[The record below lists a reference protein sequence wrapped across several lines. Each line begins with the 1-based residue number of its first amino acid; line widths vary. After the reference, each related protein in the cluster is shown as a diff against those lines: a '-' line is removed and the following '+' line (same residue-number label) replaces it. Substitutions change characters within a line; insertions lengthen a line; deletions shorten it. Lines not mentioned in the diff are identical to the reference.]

1 MEKQIANLMKTL
13 GISRDEA
20 LELIAEDQ
28 EIDRMKPSEVDSDLT
43 QEQKQSVKK
52 MKNAGVRKPTVYRH
66 DTRPRKEDTDK
77 RELITALAG
86 VLGEG
91 AVVTN
96 PERQIDFE
104 YHGRRFRVV
113 LSAPRK

>member
-1 MEKQIANLMKTL
+1 MEKQIAHLMKSL
-13 GISRDEA
+13 DISRDEA
-20 LELIAEDQ
+20 LELIADDQ
-28 EIDRMKPSEVDSDLT
+28 EVDKMAVSAVDADLSS
-43 QEQKQSVKK
+43 EQKQAVKK
-52 MKNAGVRKPTVYRH
+52 MKNAGVRKPTVYKH
-66 DTRPRKEDTDK
+66 DTRPRKEDPDK